1 MTCIIRRHKLPVA
14 LFLISIGAV
23 AALLLIQH
31 ANRDVRAEARA
42 RFIEQYNRQQS
53 LMAELASHTLEEL
66 FATYHRN
73 LDLVVNLFEG
83 KAVTRHRV
91 EEVKGSLKKIYS
103 SLANTPV
110 IEMVI
115 FDSKG
120 TAITIEPYDTYT
132 IGRSYAWRD
141 YYHWAREMGRP
152 GQMYLSPYARLQG
165 GMQRGNKALIVAEGI
180 YGPGE
185 KFLGV
190 VICAIDFEV
199 LAKKHILPIHI
210 GKEGHA
216 WLADISNRTMLVG
229 PSGRLVG
236 LSFEEAFLPRWPR
249 LYQLLLSM
257 ENGKPGSDWYD
268 YLDPGTYQHQ
278 VRKIGSYHPIR
289 IENRLWALGISTPEH
304 EVEELLSTFLHRQE
318 LFANTLLVTVLG
330 VATLLLGFLINWNR
344 VLSAQVKNHTRALS
358 EAHTRLES
366 TFDELLVAKK
376 VAAVGQLALGLS
388 HEIRNPLSAIQMN
401 MQMIRKKIDLAG
413 TLRENFAIVDGEIQR
428 LNRLLKDV
436 MDFARPRSLNLQN
449 TELKEIISRLM
460 QLLSQRLEEQLI
472 RTTVRTESPIQLVC
486 DPEQIHQVL
495 LNLILNAMEAMN
507 ETPGERHLTIF
518 ARSADGMALV
528 TVSDTGGGIPQG
540 KLEQLFDPFYT
551 TRASGGGLGLSI
563 VQTIVL
569 RHGGSVA
576 VESQPGQGATF
587 TVALPLKGPAGTG
600 DMSQ

>member
-1 MTCIIRRHKLPVA
+1 MIFILRRHKLPLALVA
-14 LFLISIGAV
+14 VLIGAV
-23 AALLLIQH
+23 AALLLIQR
-31 ANRDVRAEARA
+31 ASRDVRAEARA

-83 KAVTRHRV
+83 KAVTRERAR
-91 EEVKGSLKKIYS
+91 EVKGSLEKIYG

-110 IEMVI
+110 IDMVI
-115 FDSKG
+115 FDNRG
-120 TAITIEPYDTYT
+120 IAIGVEPYDAYT
-132 IGRSYAWRD
+132 LGRSYAWRD

-165 GMQRGNKALIVAEGI
+165 GVQRGNKAVIVAEGI

-185 KFLGV
+185 TFLGV
-190 VICAIDFEV
+190 VICAIDFDV

-236 LSFEEAFLPRWPR
+236 LTFEEAFLPRWPR
-249 LYQLLLSM
+249 LYRLLLSM
-257 ENGKPGSDWYD
+257 ENGQPGSDWYD
-268 YLDPGTYQHQ
+268 YLDPGSFQHQ

-304 EVEELLSTFLHRQE
+304 EVDEMLSTFLHRQE
-318 LFANTLLVTVLG
+318 TFANTLLVTVIG
-330 VATLLLGFLINWNR
+330 VATLLLGLLLNWNR
-344 VLSAQVKNHTRALS
+344 VLSAQVKHHTGALS
-358 EAHTRLES
+358 EAHSRLES
-366 TFDELLVAKK
+366 TFHELLVAKK
-376 VAAVGQLALGLS
+376 VAAVGHLALGLA

-428 LNRLLKDV
+428 LNRLLKNV
-436 MDFARPRSLNLQN
+436 MDFARPRSLHLQQA
-449 TELKEIISRLM
+449 ELKELIGRLM

-472 RTTVRTESPIQLVC
+472 RTTVRMESPIQLIC
-486 DPEQIHQVL
+486 DPEQIHQVF
-495 LNLILNAMEAMN
+495 LNLILNAMEAMGD
-507 ETPGERHLTIF
+507 TAGERHLTIH
-518 ARSADGMALV
+518 ARSADGMAQI
-528 TVSDTGGGIPQG
+528 TVSDTGAGIPQN
-540 KLEQLFDPFYT
+540 KLEQLFDPFFT

-569 RHGGSVA
+569 RHGGTVA
-576 VESQPGQGATF
+576 VESEPGQGASF
-587 TVALPLKGPAGTG
+587 TVTLPLQGPSETG
-600 DMSQ
+600 DTAP